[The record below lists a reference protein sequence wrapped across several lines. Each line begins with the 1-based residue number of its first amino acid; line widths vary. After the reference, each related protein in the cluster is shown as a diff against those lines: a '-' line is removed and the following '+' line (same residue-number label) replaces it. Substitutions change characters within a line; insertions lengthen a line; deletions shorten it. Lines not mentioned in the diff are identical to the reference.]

1 MHLVLPLGGRGTRL
15 LPHTRTR
22 PKCLLRLAGDTVLG
36 HVLARLAEL
45 TFERTT
51 VIVSPDGGAVETWLR
66 QSLARGG
73 GGHRGFRPGDLTFVL
88 QPEPSGQS
96 QALALVADRLAGE
109 TLIIF
114 ADTLFE
120 VDWAAAIDPHDGLDG
135 HLFVQRVA
143 DPRALG
149 VAVLRQDGTVAS
161 LVEKPTDPVSDL
173 ALLGLYH
180 LRDGAALAR
189 AVQAQLAA
197 GTTLRGEA
205 YLADAL
211 NLLVEGGARLGVSP
225 SAVWED
231 CGRPAEV
238 IKAQRYLLEAMWTGD
253 EVPGR
258 PDWLRE
264 HSELAAAF
272 PDCNFLPPV
281 AVAPDAGI
289 SGSVIGPGVV
299 IGPGARVA
307 DSVVGPDVLVET
319 GAVVENSLVGPFVS
333 LGPESSSLGA
343 RLSDVVLGA
352 RATVMEA
359 TLEASILSPAAQ
371 ARGQAARL
379 NLGEGDLWEPPRP

>member
-22 PKCLLRLAGDTVLG
+22 PKCLFRLAGDTVLG
-36 HVLARLAEL
+36 HVLARLADL
-45 TFERTT
+45 SFARTT
-51 VIVSPDGGAVETWLR
+51 LIVSPDGGAVEAWLR

-73 GGHRGFRPGDLTFVL
+73 GTHRGFRPGTLEIVL
-88 QPEPSGQS
+88 QSEPQGQS

-109 TLIIF
+109 TLIVF

-120 VDWAAAIDPHDGLDG
+120 VDWTAVVDPHDGLDG

-149 VAVLRQDGTVAS
+149 VVVLREDDTVAS

-180 LRDGAALAR
+180 LRDGTALAR

-211 NLLVEGGARLGVSP
+211 NLLIQDGARLGVS
-225 SAVWED
+225 SSKVWED

-238 IKAQRYLLEAMWTGD
+238 IKAQRYLLEAIWSRD
-253 EVPGR
+253 EVPGG

-264 HSELAAAF
+264 PVDLSTAF
-272 PDCNFLPPV
+272 PDCSFLPPV
-281 AVAPDAGI
+281 AVAPDAELG
-289 SGSVIGPGVV
+289 GSVIGPGVV
-299 IGPGARVA
+299 IGPGARIA
-307 DSVVGPDVLVET
+307 DSVIGPDVLVEG
-319 GAVVENSLVGPFVS
+319 GADVEHSLVGPFVS
-333 LGPESSSLGA
+333 LGAESSTLGA
-343 RLSDVVLGA
+343 RLSDVILGA
-352 RATVMEA
+352 RATVME
-359 TLEASILSPAAQ
+359 TGLEASILSPGAM
-371 ARGQAARL
+371 ARGQAPHL
-379 NLGEGDLWEPPRP
+379 NLGEGETWEALP